1 MKMKKPIYGALMLQA
16 CLCLLF
22 GGTALAQEQKPAE
35 RFTYVTYHVCDVTQ
49 QERADEIFA
58 EVQKPIY
65 DAAVADGTING
76 WGWLAHHTGGKWR
89 RTIYFGSGSV
99 QGLLDAQKKIGDQV
113 DAKNE
118 KLSNEF
124 GKICNSH
131 DDYIWRTVAGNIGT
145 VARGGAAFSTYFV
158 CDQGREAEADALVT
172 QVFGPVY
179 DKMVSD
185 GKLKSWGWNEHIVG
199 GSYRRLATISA
210 VDMKALMEAR
220 DAVVQAQI
228 DNPLGNTFTDICGD
242 HTDYMWEITSQ
253 NP

>member
-1 MKMKKPIYGALMLQA
+1 MKKTICGAVLLQA
-16 CLCLLF
+16 CACLLF
-22 GGTALAQEQKPAE
+22 GSAAMAQDKPDE
-35 RFTYVTYHVCDVTQ
+35 RYTYVTYSVCDLTQ

-58 EVQKPIY
+58 QLQKPVY
-65 DAAVADGTING
+65 DAAVADGTIKS

-89 RTIYFGSGSV
+89 RAMYFGSTSV
-99 QGLLDAQKKIGDQV
+99 QGLLDAQTKIGDQI

-145 VARGGAAFSTYFV
+145 VARGSAAFSVYHV
-158 CDQGREAEADALVT
+158 CDQGREEQADALVT
-172 QVFGPVY
+172 QVFAPVY
-179 DKMVSD
+179 DKLLAE
-185 GKLKSWGWNEHIVG
+185 GKIMSWGWNEHIVG
-199 GSYRRLATISA
+199 GDFRRLATISA
-210 VDMKALMEAR
+210 KDMKSLMEAR
-220 DAVVQAQI
+220 AAIVETMY
-228 DNPLGNTFTDICGD
+228 DNPLGDTFTDICGP